1 MKSKMDA
8 LWRKILTLK
17 MKGGSAEEIRTLQQ
31 MADKQLADTLQV
43 AMEDNSFA
51 NFVVGS
57 HIEPIDDTS
66 FYDVSKLH
74 DKAVDVIVYQDKYYI
89 EILSNGYYLYRPSGK
104 GFGKRSKN
112 LETIERYVHKKIN

>member
-1 MKSKMDA
+1 MDA
-8 LWRKILTLK
+8 LWKKILDLK
-17 MKGGSAEEIRTLQQ
+17 MRGGSAEEIRTLQQ

-43 AMEDNSFA
+43 AMGDNSFA
-51 NFVVGS
+51 KFVFGS

-74 DKAVDVIVYQDKYYI
+74 DKAVDVIIYQDKYYI

-104 GFGKRSKN
+104 GFGKRSKD
-112 LETIERYVHKKIN
+112 LETIERYIHKKAYE